1 MSFSKRR
8 SLGMTF
14 TALVVV
20 LVALTSSVL
29 SPLMTARAASPQAP
43 RSQGLVEYAI
53 ILANAELADS
63 CTDIAGKDIRPCT
76 VEAKITVY
84 SDGSVRG
91 GATLRNPDRSI
102 VMSFQKA
109 KLTSVYGAPV
119 AELSGNATVTDERGR
134 TRSYT
139 VRATVTRVGTDK
151 LSGSVAVDDFATL
164 QRSAYYL
171 TAEGTFK

>member
-1 MSFSKRR
+1 MIFTKRR
-8 SLGMTF
+8 PLGMTIAVL
-14 TALVVV
+14 TVLLAALAAPV
-20 LVALTSSVL
+20 LAPPT
-29 SPLMTARAASPQAP
+29 TTRAAAP
-43 RSQGLVEYAI
+43 LKPHTQGLVEYAI
-53 ILANAELADS
+53 ILSLVHVVDT
-63 CTDIAGKDIRPCT
+63 CTDSAGKDIRPCT
-76 VEAKITVY
+76 FGAQVTVY
-84 SDGSVRG
+84 ADGSARG
-91 GATLRNPDRSI
+91 GAKLRLVDRDI
-102 VMSFQKA
+102 DMDFQKA

-151 LSGSVAVDDFATL
+151 LSGSVAGDDFATL